1 MNYTV
6 GPSQSFSF
14 ISDLPP
20 DPLLGKLQELAD
32 LPDGWRFGE
41 GIPPQ
46 PTVIHT
52 ALEIHQRL
60 AGFRLK
66 ADAFPSVDGSLSL
79 VFYAHERCVEIYI
92 SQDGKLDL
100 SVEEGEGFDFREIN
114 EIADASITDVVEEV
128 LLLARKSE
136 DAWNL
141 LDSSIHENTINIQDA
156 SAVHASPTPAT
167 GREYRLLISNAFES
181 TVHPYV
187 NTSDTIIQVS

>member
-1 MNYTV
+1 M
-6 GPSQSFSF
+6 
-14 ISDLPP
+14 
-20 DPLLGKLQELAD
+20 
-32 LPDGWRFGE
+32 
-41 GIPPQ
+41 
-46 PTVIHT
+46 
-52 ALEIHQRL
+52 
-60 AGFRLK
+60 
-66 ADAFPSVDGSLSL
+66 
-79 VFYAHERCVEIYI
+79 EIYI

-136 DAWNL
+136 GAWNL
-141 LDSSIHENTINIQDA
+141 LDSSIHENTINIQNA

-167 GREYRLLISNAFES
+167 GREYRLLILNAFES

>member
-41 GIPPQ
+41 GIPPR

-52 ALEIHQRL
+52 AQEIYQQL
-60 AGFRLK
+60 ADFRLK
-66 ADAFPSVDGSLSL
+66 ADAFPGVDGSLSL

-100 SVEEGEGFDFREIN
+100 SVEEGEGFDLEEITA
-114 EIADASITDVVEEV
+114 ISDASIADVINQVT
-128 LLLARKSE
+128 LLAQKSGI
-136 DAWNL
+136 WNL
-141 LDSSIHENTINIQDA
+141 SGFSIHANTINIQNA

-167 GREYRLLISNAFES
+167 GREYRWLILNAFEN
-181 TVHPYV
+181 TVRPYV
-187 NTSDTIIQVS
+187 NTSNAIIQVS